1 MTSTDKE
8 DIYDFY
14 VFLQQKYKKNSS
26 LFLSKQRWSE
36 LFSLLMKGRKEFWR
50 VVGITPKA
58 LELYRLNNFKSSKGL
73 VRGHLNMR
81 IKTFELFFSTDR
93 ELSFNEFWKLFK
105 KNDPVILMTKE
116 ENNSHDIPS
125 YIKISNP
132 KAKFFTNSGINW
144 QLTKQDVELLKSLKG

>member
-1 MTSTDKE
+1 MTSADKE

-14 VFLQQKYKKNSS
+14 IFLHQKFKKNSN

-58 LELYRLNNFKSSKGL
+58 LELYRLNKFKTSKGL

-81 IKTFELFFSTDR
+81 IKTFELFFSTDDQ
-93 ELSFNEFWKLFK
+93 LSYHEFWKLFK
-105 KNDPVILMTKE
+105 KYDPVILMTKE
-116 ENNSHDIPS
+116 ENKSHDIPV

-132 KAKFFTNSGINW
+132 KSNFFTNSGINW

>member
-1 MTSTDKE
+1 MTSADKE

-14 VFLQQKYKKNSS
+14 VFLHQKYKKNSS

-58 LELYRLNNFKSSKGL
+58 LELYRLNSFQTSKGL

-81 IKTFELFFSTDR
+81 IKTFELFFSKD
-93 ELSFNEFWKLFK
+93 ELLRSSEFWKLFK
-105 KNDPVILMTKE
+105 KYDPVILMTKE
-116 ENNSHDIPS
+116 ENKSHDTPS

-132 KAKFFTNSGINW
+132 KANFFTNSGINW